1 MIHHALSVTVGSGG
15 SVSVARVFQSYN
27 NHSRTRSSTV
37 ESRVC
42 AVYSSEF
49 DLTLSFVGLLI
60 FYVAEKPKA
69 GRPGTGALGRLCA
82 RGIVVTSRSP
92 NHQGPG
98 WLHYCHGSL
107 GQSQILMG
115 ADFRMACEPPGQ
127 LRGGPARVSQEA
139 ILAPVLLTR
148 PAGSAWS
155 AGGSRGREC
164 GECGRPE
171 QGRTEMADRTE
182 RTERTEWPL

>member
-15 SVSVARVFQSYN
+15 SVSVARVFQSHN

-49 DLTLSFVGLLI
+49 DLTLSFVGLFI

-69 GRPGTGALGRLCA
+69 GRPVLLWPGTGALGRLWA

-115 ADFRMACEPPGQ
+115 VDFRMPCEPPGQ
-127 LRGGPARVSQEA
+127 LRGGQVRPRQGEPRGHLGSSAPYTEPGVPG
-139 ILAPVLLTR
+139 APVG
-148 PAGSAWS
+148 PGP
-155 AGGSRGREC
+155 GMRGVR
-164 GECGRPE
+164 
-171 QGRTEMADRTE
+171 
-182 RTERTEWPL
+182 